1 MDKETV
7 RKVARIARLDLTEE
21 ELEEFSSDLEEI
33 LASFASLDE
42 PEVSEQ
48 HRFNPVD
55 NRDKLREDS
64 ACREIDSAVL
74 RELMRTH
81 DDWVR
86 GPRLS

>member
-7 RKVARIARLDLTEE
+7 RKVARIARLDLTDE

-33 LASFASLDE
+33 LTSFSSLDE
-42 PEVSEQ
+42 AEVSGQ

-55 NRDKLREDS
+55 IRDKLREDS
-64 ACREIDSAVL
+64 PFRDVDSAIL
-74 RELMRTH
+74 RDLMSTY

-86 GPRLS
+86 GPRHS

>member
-7 RKVARIARLDLTEE
+7 GKVARIARIDLTEE

-33 LASFASLDE
+33 LTSFSALDE
-42 PEVSEQ
+42 AEVSEG

-55 NRDKLREDS
+55 IRDELREDTP
-64 ACREIDSAVL
+64 CRDIDPAIL
-74 RELMRTH
+74 RDLMKTY